1 MGMGWDAQISVV
13 RRSSVKVSA
22 HLLQREI
29 AICLIVFLAA
39 PFCGP
44 ATVFAQQTAPSQ
56 QGAGTSSSQQ
66 PAQGS
71 DIGNPKPVIS
81 TSPAPISEPE
91 SGVPKAPQAPQ
102 ESGPPAPLGT
112 AVAPY
117 GKGIGIA
124 ASRPAGVVIAPAKQR
139 RTRSF
144 VIKLSVLIGAC
155 VAVGTVV
162 ALSNGS
168 PSQPQK

>member
-1 MGMGWDAQISVV
+1 
-13 RRSSVKVSA
+13 VKVSA

-29 AICLIVFLAA
+29 AISLIVFLAA
-39 PFCGP
+39 PFGGS

-56 QGAGTSSSQQ
+56 QVQGTSSSQQ

-81 TSPAPISEPE
+81 TSPAPSNAPE
-91 SGVPKAPQAPQ
+91 SGAPKTPQAPQ
-102 ESGPPAPLGT
+102 ESAPQAPLGT

-124 ASRPAGVVIAPAKQR
+124 ASRPAGAVIAPAKQR

>member
-1 MGMGWDAQISVV
+1 
-13 RRSSVKVSA
+13 VKISA

-29 AICLIVFLAA
+29 AFSLIVFLAA
-39 PFCGP
+39 PFGGS
-44 ATVFAQQTAPSQ
+44 ATAFAQQTTPSQ
-56 QGAGTSSSQQ
+56 QVEGTSSSQQ
-66 PAQGS
+66 PAQGP

-81 TSPAPISEPE
+81 TNPAPTSEPE
-91 SGVPKAPQAPQ
+91 SGAPKGPQAPQ
-102 ESGPPAPLGT
+102 QSGPPAPLGT

-124 ASRPAGVVIAPAKQR
+124 ASRPAGAVIAPAKQR

-144 VIKLSVLIGAC
+144 VIKLSVIIGAC

-162 ALSNGS
+162 ALSNSS

>member
-1 MGMGWDAQISVV
+1 MVW
-13 RRSSVKVSA
+13 RSSVKISA

-29 AICLIVFLAA
+29 AVGLIVFLAA
-39 PFCGP
+39 PFGS
-44 ATVFAQQTAPSQ
+44 ATAFAQQTAPSQ
-56 QGAGTSSSQQ
+56 QTGGASSSQQQ
-66 PAQGS
+66 PAQGT

-81 TSPAPISEPE
+81 TNPAPASEPE
-91 SGVPKAPQAPQ
+91 SGAPQAPQAPQ
-102 ESGPPAPLGT
+102 ESKPPAPLGT

-117 GKGIGIA
+117 GKGTGIA
-124 ASRPAGVVIAPAKQR
+124 ASRPAGAVIAPAKQR

-144 VIKLSVLIGAC
+144 VIKLSVIIGAC

-168 PSQPQK
+168 PSQPQR

>member
-1 MGMGWDAQISVV
+1 M
-13 RRSSVKVSA
+13 KVSA

-29 AICLIVFLAA
+29 AISLIVLLAA
-39 PFCGP
+39 PFGGS

-56 QGAGTSSSQQ
+56 QVQGTSSSQQ
-66 PAQGS
+66 QQPEQGS

-91 SGVPKAPQAPQ
+91 SGVPKTPQAPQ

-124 ASRPAGVVIAPAKQR
+124 ASRPAGAVIAPAKQR

>member
-1 MGMGWDAQISVV
+1 
-13 RRSSVKVSA
+13 VKISA

-29 AICLIVFLAA
+29 AFSLIVFLAA
-39 PFCGP
+39 SFGGS
-44 ATVFAQQTAPSQ
+44 ATAFAQQTAPSQ
-56 QGAGTSSSQQ
+56 QVEGTSSSQQ
-66 PAQGS
+66 PAQGP
-71 DIGNPKPVIS
+71 DLGNPKPVIS
-81 TSPAPISEPE
+81 TNPAPASEPE
-91 SGVPKAPQAPQ
+91 SGAPSAPQAPQ
-102 ESGPPAPLGT
+102 QNGPPAPLGT

-124 ASRPAGVVIAPAKQR
+124 ASRPAGAVIAPAKQR

-144 VIKLSVLIGAC
+144 VIKLSVIIGAC

-162 ALSNGS
+162 ALSNSS

>member
-1 MGMGWDAQISVV
+1 M
-13 RRSSVKVSA
+13 KVSA

-29 AICLIVFLAA
+29 AISLIVFLAA
-39 PFCGP
+39 PFGGS

-56 QGAGTSSSQQ
+56 QVEGSSSSQQQ

-81 TSPAPISEPE
+81 TSPAPVNAPE
-91 SGVPKAPQAPQ
+91 SSVPQTPQAPQ
-102 ESGPPAPLGT
+102 ENAPPAPLGT

-124 ASRPAGVVIAPAKQR
+124 ASRPAGAVIAPAKQR

>member
-1 MGMGWDAQISVV
+1 MKI
-13 RRSSVKVSA
+13 SA

-29 AICLIVFLAA
+29 AISLIVFLAA
-39 PFCGP
+39 PFGGS
-44 ATVFAQQTAPSQ
+44 ATAFAQQTAPSQ
-56 QGAGTSSSQQ
+56 QVGGTSPSSSQQ

-81 TSPAPISEPE
+81 TNPAPINEPE
-91 SGVPKAPQAPQ
+91 PGAPRAPQAPEQ
-102 ESGPPAPLGT
+102 SGTPAPLGT

-124 ASRPAGVVIAPAKQR
+124 ASRPAGAVIAPAKQR

-162 ALSNGS
+162 ALSNSS

>member
-1 MGMGWDAQISVV
+1 
-13 RRSSVKVSA
+13 VKISA

-29 AICLIVFLAA
+29 AFSLIVFLAA
-39 PFCGP
+39 PFGGS
-44 ATVFAQQTAPSQ
+44 ATAFAQQTAPSQ
-56 QGAGTSSSQQ
+56 QVKGTSPSSSQQ
-66 PAQGS
+66 PAQGP

-81 TSPAPISEPE
+81 TNPAPTSEPE
-91 SGVPKAPQAPQ
+91 SGAPSAPQAPQ
-102 ESGPPAPLGT
+102 QNGPPAPLGT

-117 GKGIGIA
+117 GKGVGIA
-124 ASRPAGVVIAPAKQR
+124 ASRPAGAVIAPAKQR

-144 VIKLSVLIGAC
+144 VIKLSVIIGAC

-162 ALSNGS
+162 ALSNSS

>member
-1 MGMGWDAQISVV
+1 
-13 RRSSVKVSA
+13 VKVSA

-29 AICLIVFLAA
+29 AISLIVLLAA
-39 PFCGP
+39 PFGGS

-56 QGAGTSSSQQ
+56 QVEGTSSSQQQQ

-91 SGVPKAPQAPQ
+91 SGVPKTPQ

-124 ASRPAGVVIAPAKQR
+124 ASRPAGAVIAPAKQR